1 MRSDRTYSLRI
12 VAVMEAIKGG
22 MVVIGGFGL
31 LSLLHHNVR
40 HVAEGL
46 IRHLHLDPARHYPQI
61 FIDAASTLDD
71 ARLWAL
77 AAAAGVYAAIRLT
90 EAYGLWR
97 DRAWAEWLAAISG
110 GIYIPFEFYEL
121 SRGITTLRLVT
132 CSCNVLIVLLM
143 IRALVQRQQ
152 EKAASRRVHAR

>member
-1 MRSDRTYSLRI
+1 LANRKYSLTV
-12 VAVMEAIKGG
+12 VALLEAVKGG
-22 MVVIGGFGL
+22 VVIIGGFGL
-31 LSLLHHNVR
+31 LSLLHRNVR
-40 HVAEGL
+40 HVAEAL
-46 IRHLHLDPARHYPQI
+46 IRHLHLNPARHYPQI
-61 FIDAASTLDD
+61 FLDAAATLND

-97 DRAWAEWLAAISG
+97 DRVWAEWLAAVSG

-121 SRGITTLRLVT
+121 ARGVTALRVIT

-143 IRALVQRQQ
+143 VRALMQRQQ
-152 EKAASRRVHAR
+152 EKAAGTQSSAR